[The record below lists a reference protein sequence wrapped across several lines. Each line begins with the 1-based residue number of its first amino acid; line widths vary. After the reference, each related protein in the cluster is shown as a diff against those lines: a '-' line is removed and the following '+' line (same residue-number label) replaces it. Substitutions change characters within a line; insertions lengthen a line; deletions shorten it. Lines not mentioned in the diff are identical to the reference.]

1 MSPPLTD
8 WKAHTLPL
16 ARIKKVQKLD
26 PEVKMIATEVPLLFA
41 RACETFIAEL
51 TTRAWIVAQ
60 ASRRKTVSR
69 ADIAGGVAQT
79 RTLDFLLDIVPRV
92 EGGPS
97 AALSDAEHADE
108 DGSEFVSPPLPPFA
122 HSRQLDVQAA
132 MTEEH
137 AANDELL
144 AMANGGDHEGHGMA
158 WETRE
163 GPFAAAM
170 QAGAYL
176 NER

>member
-1 MSPPLTD
+1 
-8 WKAHTLPL
+8 
-16 ARIKKVQKLD
+16 
-26 PEVKMIATEVPLLFA
+26 MIATEVPLLFA
-41 RACETFIAEL
+41 RACESASSSARHRADAAAFIAEL

-144 AMANGGDHEGHGMA
+144 AMANGGDHEVRRSRCR
-158 WETRE
+158 TDR
-163 GPFAAAM
+163 
-170 QAGAYL
+170 
-176 NER
+176 